1 MILMRDENPAP
12 HNLISIVARRWAAGS
27 RSLCRPKFLYSAIP
41 LPRVAPSALR
51 LLSLSARAVLFYFSL
66 MRNVQPLPLS
76 RGYREG
82 AGCARCPVRPIFIP
96 LSRLLPRVFSSVLFY
111 LCFAPSNV
119 ERGSRWLL
127 PIPAPVFLF
136 LFSLPRGTDLFLVQS
151 FGRTCLRRLHRSLP
165 FRRERK
171 NT

>member
-1 MILMRDENPAP
+1 MRNGTPP
-12 HNLISIVARRWAAGS
+12 TTISTPARRWAAGS
-27 RSLCRPKFLYSAIP
+27 RSLFRPRFLHSANA

-82 AGCARCPVRPIFIP
+82 AGCARRPVRPIFIP
-96 LSRLLPRVFSSVLFY
+96 LSRLLPRVFSSVLLP

-136 LFSLPRGTDLFLVQS
+136 SLPRGTDFFLVQS
-151 FGRTCLRRLHRSLP
+151 FGRTCLRRLRRSLP
-165 FRRERK
+165 FQRK
-171 NT
+171 RKK